1 MSEVLGTLPGAVP
14 STGDL
19 EFEGAVEDGG
29 EGEGEVARCGGS
41 SEVERDPE
49 DPSAATQSRSARFLA
64 RFQRLNH
71 ALCELVQDYAL
82 VSFTPLA
89 VTVSKQ
95 PCSPHPALPTLHSPA
110 SPSLFSISLLPHAVW
125 CVLPSLG
132 VVLLQDKESMAK
144 LLEVVD
150 RSNGF
155 ISHTRHRHHHP

>member
-1 MSEVLGTLPGAVP
+1 MTNMSEVLGTLPGAVP
-14 STGDL
+14 STDDP

-41 SEVERDPE
+41 GEEGEEVGCDPE

-89 VTVSKQ
+89 VTVS
-95 PCSPHPALPTLHSPA
+95 
-110 SPSLFSISLLPHAVW
+110 
-125 CVLPSLG
+125 
-132 VVLLQDKESMAK
+132 
-144 LLEVVD
+144 
-150 RSNGF
+150 
-155 ISHTRHRHHHP
+155 